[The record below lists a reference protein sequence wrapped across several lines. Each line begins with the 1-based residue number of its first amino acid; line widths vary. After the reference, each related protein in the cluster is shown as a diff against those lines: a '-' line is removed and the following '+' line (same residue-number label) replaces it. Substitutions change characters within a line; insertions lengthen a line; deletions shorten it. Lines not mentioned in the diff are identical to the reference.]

1 MLGAIQDVLSHIL
14 SDPWFLVGFAGQFL
28 FMMRFVV
35 QWVHSERERRSIVPV
50 AFWFFSIGGGMV
62 LLAYAIYRR
71 DPVFIAGQALGM
83 VIYARNLYL
92 IYGSPRHQ
100 TGRSDLAHAR
110 ALVDD
115 LVREMRNGSDVR
127 QNRAEI
133 DRLLAQ
139 LQTLLSKAKP

>member
-92 IYGSPRHQ
+92 IYGPTRHQ
-100 TGRSDLAHAR
+100 TRTSDLAQAR
-110 ALVDD
+110 ALVHD
-115 LVREMRNGSDVR
+115 LAQEVKNSSDLR
-127 QNRAEI
+127 QHRAEI
-133 DRLLAQ
+133 ERLLAQ
-139 LQTLLSKAKP
+139 LQTLLSKVKP